1 MPLQFVM
8 FYVAGAQCHYKEAFC
23 FYQRALVINLCWLGI
38 ISFWI
43 VLLIGCID
51 LNFFPEITLLT
62 FVEIQTLL
70 KITRPVVLWLKEM
83 VMMVS
88 RRGSESNI
96 KSDLSIWARYLF
108 KHSLNMFMV

>member
-1 MPLQFVM
+1 M
-8 FYVAGAQCHYKEAFC
+8 
-23 FYQRALVINLCWLGI
+23 LVGN
-38 ISFWI
+38 
-43 VLLIGCID
+43 
-51 LNFFPEITLLT
+51 NFILDSVTYRLHWHELFLWDYPLT

-70 KITRPVVLWLKEM
+70 KVTRPVVLWLKEM

-108 KHSLNMFMV
+108 KHSLNIFMV

>member
-1 MPLQFVM
+1 M
-8 FYVAGAQCHYKEAFC
+8 
-23 FYQRALVINLCWLGI
+23 LVGN
-38 ISFWI
+38 
-43 VLLIGCID
+43 
-51 LNFFPEITLLT
+51 NFILDSVTYRLHWPGLFLWDYPLT

-70 KITRPVVLWLKEM
+70 KVTRLVVLWLKEM

-108 KHSLNMFMV
+108 KHSLNIVMV